1 MSDGDSSSSPSR
13 RRPSYGLPAPTDGQV
28 TPGAQG
34 DPAGQAPGAPVSGSA
49 YGSPSSGSSSYGSP
63 ATGEGPTGGPSGAG
77 PSDPYAAPA
86 PVGGA
91 PAPRRRRRGVVPL
104 VIGLVL
110 LVIIGPVAVIGGLVW
125 GFSSVMGQ
133 AASGPTAIQG
143 STGTV
148 EMSANEMLILYV
160 PTADSGATCTVEG
173 SSAGDVTTVGTSG
186 TVTAPDGTE
195 YEQTLGAV
203 ATADTTATITCEG
216 TQAPAYMGP
225 LDVFGIALPLVL
237 GPIIGILAGLVGLVL
252 TIVGI
257 VLLVRS
263 RQS

>member
-1 MSDGDSSSSPSR
+1 M
-13 RRPSYGLPAPTDGQV
+13 
-28 TPGAQG
+28 
-34 DPAGQAPGAPVSGSA
+34 
-49 YGSPSSGSSSYGSP
+49 
-63 ATGEGPTGGPSGAG
+63 
-77 PSDPYAAPA
+77 
-86 PVGGA
+86 
-91 PAPRRRRRGVVPL
+91 
-104 VIGLVL
+104 
-110 LVIIGPVAVIGGLVW
+110 
-125 GFSSVMGQ
+125 
-133 AASGPTAIQG
+133 
-143 STGTV
+143 
-148 EMSANEMLILYV
+148 
-160 PTADSGATCTVEG
+160 
-173 SSAGDVTTVGTSG
+173 TTVGTSG